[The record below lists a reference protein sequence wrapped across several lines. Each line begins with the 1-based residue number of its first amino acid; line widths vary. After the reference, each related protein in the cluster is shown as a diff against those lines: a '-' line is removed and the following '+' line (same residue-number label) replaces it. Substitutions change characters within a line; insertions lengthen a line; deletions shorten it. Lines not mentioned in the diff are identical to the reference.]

1 MEYDWVAGRE
11 ILYNSSRRPFLVV
24 QYDSFSRPVQWLPTD
39 TRLPLNLM
47 YERLGRLSGWQQG
60 VLSET
65 YAYDRMGHLTEVKN
79 PDVPAMK
86 FSYELKTMVRYSSF
100 KLHNGLCYDYFKMDR
115 LIQKVYGIILV
126 E

>member
-1 MEYDWVAGRE
+1 MQINDTQLLTVEYDWVAGRE

-60 VLSET
+60 PLSES
-65 YAYDRMGHLTEVKN
+65 YSYDRMGHLTEVKN
-79 PDVPAMK
+79 PDNSALK
-86 FSYELKTMVRYSSF
+86 YSYDLKTMVRITYSM
-100 KLHNGLCYDYFKMDR
+100 LRELC
-115 LIQKVYGIILV
+115 IL
-126 E
+126 